1 MRGFLGLTG
10 YYRKFVKNYGVIR
23 KPLTEL
29 LKKNSFKWNEAAKEA
44 KHSRWPCV
52 LLLFWH
58 CPIFNQKPFTLETDA
73 CDTGMGAVL
82 MQNQQPVAYFS
93 KAMEVKYQSLSTY
106 DKELMALV
114 WWQQFRN
121 GDITSKMKG
130 RFIIKTMRA

>member
-1 MRGFLGLTG
+1 
-10 YYRKFVKNYGVIR
+10 
-23 KPLTEL
+23 
-29 LKKNSFKWNEAAKEA
+29 
-44 KHSRWPCV
+44 
-52 LLLFWH
+52 
-58 CPIFNQKPFTLETDA
+58 
-73 CDTGMGAVL
+73 MGAVL